1 MHEAPPPTP
10 ASPPASSAVPAEPLS
25 HGLKQRHLTMLGL
38 GGVIGAGLFVGS
50 GAGIA
55 VAGPAIVV
63 SYLIAGA
70 LAMLV
75 MRMLGEM
82 SAAMPASGSF
92 SVHAERALGRWAG
105 FSVGWLYWF
114 LLVVVLAVEATAAAQ
129 IAHGWV
135 PGIEPWAWVLLFMVV
150 FTAANLTAVKN
161 FGEFE
166 FWFASLKVGAIVVF
180 LVLGVLAVL
189 GLLPDTDPVGMAN
202 LTGQGGFLPN
212 GWGGVVS
219 GVLTVVFAFG
229 GLEVVTIAAAETDD
243 PARAVGR
250 AVRSA
255 VVRILF
261 FYVGSM
267 LVIVTVLPWT
277 AQQAGLSPYV
287 KVLDA
292 IGVPSAGQIM
302 NIVVFV
308 ALLSALNANLY
319 GSSRMVF
326 SLAERGEAPRGL
338 LKVSGGGSREATGAG
353 SRETTGAGSRETTGG
368 GSRETTG
375 GGSRETTGG
384 GSRVTTGGVPRR
396 AVLASVA
403 FGFVSVLLN
412 LLWPDTVFL
421 YMLNSVG
428 AVLLFVWALIAASQ
442 LRLRAR
448 LEQEA
453 PEALSLR
460 MWCFPYL
467 TWVTLAGLAGVL
479 LLMLTDEAARP
490 QVLWSAGATA
500 LVLLVAVGRQWRE
513 RRGSAVADR

>member
-1 MHEAPPPTP
+1 MHDAPPPTLQ
-10 ASPPASSAVPAEPLS
+10 EPLS

-55 VAGPAIVV
+55 VAGPGIVV

-82 SAAMPASGSF
+82 SAAIPASGAF

-105 FSVGWLYWF
+105 FGVGWLYWF

-135 PGIEPWAWVLLFMVV
+135 PGVAQWAWVLTFMVV
-150 FTAANLTAVKN
+150 FTVTNLTAVKN

-166 FWFASLKVGAIVVF
+166 FWFAALKVAAIVIF

-189 GLLPDTDPVGMAN
+189 GLLPDTDPVGLTN

-229 GLEVVTIAAAETDD
+229 GLEVVTIAAAETDN

-319 GSSRMVF
+319 GASRMVF

-338 LKVSGGGSREATGAG
+338 LKVSGSVGG
-353 SRETTGAGSRETTGG
+353 
-368 GSRETTG
+368 
-375 GGSRETTGG
+375 
-384 GSRVTTGGVPRR
+384 GGVPRR

-412 LLWPDTVFL
+412 LKWPDSVFL
-421 YMLNSVG
+421 YLLNSVG
-428 AVLLFVWALIAASQ
+428 AVLLFVWGLIAASQ
-442 LRLRAR
+442 LRLRRR
-448 LEQEA
+448 LEREA
-453 PEALSLR
+453 PEALTLR
-460 MWCFPYL
+460 MWCFPWL
-467 TWVTLAGLAGVL
+467 TWVTLAALVAVL
-479 LLMLTDEAARP
+479 VLMMTDDVARP
-490 QVLWSAGATA
+490 QVLWSAGATG
-500 LVLLVAVGRQWRE
+500 LVLLVAGARE
-513 RRGSAVADR
+513 LRDRRRD

>member
-1 MHEAPPPTP
+1 
-10 ASPPASSAVPAEPLS
+10 
-25 HGLKQRHLTMLGL
+25 MLGL

-55 VAGPAIVV
+55 VAGPAIVL
-63 SYLIAGA
+63 SYLIAGT

-82 SAAMPASGSF
+82 SSAMPASGSF

-105 FSVGWLYWF
+105 FGAGWLYWF

-135 PGIEPWAWVLLFMVV
+135 PGVEPWAWVLVFMVV

-166 FWFASLKVGAIVVF
+166 FWFAALKVTAIVVF
-180 LVLGVLAVL
+180 LVLGVLAILGVL
-189 GLLPDTDPVGMAN
+189 PETDPVGPAH

-212 GWGGVVS
+212 GWAGVVS

-292 IGVPSAGQIM
+292 VGVPAAGQIM

-319 GSSRMVF
+319 GSSRMIF
-326 SLAERGEAPRGL
+326 SLAERGEAPRAL
-338 LKVSGGGSREATGAG
+338 LKVSGGGAPGA
-353 SRETTGAGSRETTGG
+353 
-368 GSRETTG
+368 
-375 GGSRETTGG
+375 
-384 GSRVTTGGVPRR
+384 GVPRR

-412 LLWPDTVFL
+412 LRWPDSVFL

-442 LRLRAR
+442 LRLRGR
-448 LEQEA
+448 IEREA
-453 PEALSLR
+453 PGALILK

-467 TWVTLAGLAGVL
+467 TWLTLAGLLGVL
-479 LLMLTDEAARP
+479 VLMLTDDTARP
-490 QVLWSAGATA
+490 QVLWSAGATG
-500 LVLLVAVGRQWRE
+500 LVLLVAVGREYRG
-513 RRGSAVADR
+513 RRVPPRT

>member
-1 MHEAPPPTP
+1 MHDAL
-10 ASPPASSAVPAEPLS
+10 PPAPSPLQPEPLA

-82 SAAMPASGSF
+82 SAAMPTSGSF

-135 PGIEPWAWVLLFMVV
+135 PAVDQWLWVLVFMVV
-150 FTAANLTAVKN
+150 FTVANLTAVKN

-166 FWFASLKVGAIVVF
+166 FWFAALKVTAIVAF
-180 LVLGVLAVL
+180 LVLGLLAVF
-189 GLLPDTDPVGMAN
+189 GILPDTSPVGMTN

-212 GWGGVVS
+212 GWDGVVS

-255 VVRILF
+255 MVRVLF

-292 IGVPSAGQIM
+292 VGVPSAGQIM

-319 GSSRMVF
+319 GASRMVF

-338 LKVSGGGSREATGAG
+338 LKVSGGGA
-353 SRETTGAGSRETTGG
+353 
-368 GSRETTG
+368 
-375 GGSRETTGG
+375 
-384 GSRVTTGGVPRR
+384 GGVPRR

-412 LLWPDTVFL
+412 LKWPDTVFL
-421 YMLNSVG
+421 YLLNSVG

-442 LRLRAR
+442 LRLRR
-448 LEQEA
+448 RIEREA
-453 PEALSLR
+453 PGALTLK
-460 MWCFPYL
+460 MWCFPWL
-467 TWVTLAGLAGVL
+467 TWLTLAGLLGVL
-479 LLMLTDEAARP
+479 LLMLTDDAARS
-490 QVLWSAGATA
+490 QVLWSAGATG
-500 LVLLVAVGRQWRE
+500 LVLLVAGVRE
-513 RRGSAVADR
+513 FRARRA

>member
-1 MHEAPPPTP
+1 MHDDQ
-10 ASPPASSAVPAEPLS
+10 AEPLA

-50 GAGIA
+50 GAGIV
-55 VAGPAIVV
+55 VAGPGIVV
-63 SYLIAGA
+63 SYLIAGT

-114 LLVVVLAVEATAAAQ
+114 LLVVVLAVEATAAAK
-129 IAHGWV
+129 IANGWV
-135 PGIEPWAWVLLFMVV
+135 PGIAQWAWVLIFMLV
-150 FTAANLTAVKN
+150 FTGANLAAVKN

-166 FWFASLKVGAIVVF
+166 FWFAALKVGAIVLF
-180 LVLGVLAVL
+180 LGL
-189 GLLPDTDPVGMAN
+189 GLLAVFGVLPETEAVGFTN

-212 GWGGVVS
+212 GWEGVVS

-229 GLEVVTIAAAETDD
+229 GLEVVTIAAAETED
-243 PARAVGR
+243 PARNVAR
-250 AVRSA
+250 AVRAA
-255 VVRILF
+255 VWRILF

-287 KVLDA
+287 TVLDA
-292 IGVPSAGQIM
+292 IGVPGAGQIM

-326 SLAERGEAPRGL
+326 SLAERGEAPKGL
-338 LKVSGGGSREATGAG
+338 LTVSG
-353 SRETTGAGSRETTGG
+353 
-368 GSRETTG
+368 
-375 GGSRETTGG
+375 
-384 GSRVTTGGVPRR
+384 GGVPRR

-412 LLWPDTVFL
+412 LLWPETVFL
-421 YMLNSVG
+421 YMLNAVG
-428 AVLLFVWALIAASQ
+428 AVLLFVWGLVAASQ
-442 LRLRAR
+442 LRLRR
-448 LEQEA
+448 RIEREA
-453 PEALSLR
+453 PQTLTLR
-460 MWCFPYL
+460 MWGFPWL
-467 TWVTLAGLAGVL
+467 TWVTLAGLGGVL
-479 LLMLTDEAARP
+479 LLMLTDDAARP
-490 QVLWSAGATA
+490 QLLWSAGATGVVLVVA
-500 LVLLVAVGRQWRE
+500 LVRE
-513 RRGSAVADR
+513 VRARRA

>member
-1 MHEAPPPTP
+1 MHEAPPPTSTP
-10 ASPPASSAVPAEPLS
+10 APAPGPSSSAVPAEPLS

-180 LVLGVLAVL
+180 LALGLLAVF
-189 GLLPDTDPVGMAN
+189 GWLPDTDPVGMTN

-319 GSSRMVF
+319 GSSRMIF

-338 LKVSGGGSREATGAG
+338 LKVSGAPGA
-353 SRETTGAGSRETTGG
+353 
-368 GSRETTG
+368 
-375 GGSRETTGG
+375 
-384 GSRVTTGGVPRR
+384 GGVPRR

-467 TWVTLAGLAGVL
+467 TWVTLAGLCGVL

-513 RRGSAVADR
+513 QHGNPAVTDR

>member
-1 MHEAPPPTP
+1 MHDAPP
-10 ASPPASSAVPAEPLS
+10 SPLATEAEPLS

-55 VAGPAIVV
+55 LAGPGIVV
-63 SYLIAGA
+63 SYLLAGA

-82 SAAMPASGSF
+82 SSAMPASGAF

-105 FSVGWLYWF
+105 FTAGWLYWF
-114 LLVVVLAVEATAAAQ
+114 LLVVVLAVEATGAAT
-129 IAHGWV
+129 IANGWV
-135 PGIEPWAWVLLFMVV
+135 PGVPQWTWVLIFMLV
-150 FTAANLTAVKN
+150 FTVANLAAVKN

-166 FWFASLKVGAIVVF
+166 FWFAALKVGAIVLF
-180 LVLGVLAVL
+180 LVLGTLAVL
-189 GLLPDTDPVGMAN
+189 GLLPDTQPVGLAN

-212 GWGGVVS
+212 GWEGVVA
-219 GVLTVVFAFG
+219 GVLAVVFAFG
-229 GLEVVTIAAAETDD
+229 GLEVVTIAAAESDD

-255 VVRILF
+255 VWRILL

-277 AQQAGLSPYV
+277 AMEPGRSPYV
-287 KVLDA
+287 AVLDA
-292 IGVPSAGQIM
+292 IGVPGAGQIM

-326 SLAERGEAPRGL
+326 SLAERGEAPTGL
-338 LKVSGGGSREATGAG
+338 LRVSG
-353 SRETTGAGSRETTGG
+353 
-368 GSRETTG
+368 
-375 GGSRETTGG
+375 
-384 GSRVTTGGVPRR
+384 GGVPRR

-412 LLWPDTVFL
+412 LKWPDTVFL
-421 YMLNSVG
+421 YMLNAVG
-428 AVLLFVWALIAASQ
+428 AVLLFVWGLIAVSE
-442 LRLRAR
+442 LRLRR
-448 LEQEA
+448 RIEREA
-453 PEALSLR
+453 PETLTLR
-460 MWCFPYL
+460 MWGFPWL
-467 TWVTLAGLAGVL
+467 TWVALAGIAAVL
-479 LLMLTDEAARP
+479 VLMLGDEGARP
-490 QVLWSAGATA
+490 QVLWSAAATA
-500 LVLLVAVGRQWRE
+500 LVLLVAWLRE
-513 RRGSAVADR
+513 LRDMRASRT

>member
-1 MHEAPPPTP
+1 MHDDQ
-10 ASPPASSAVPAEPLS
+10 AEPLA

-55 VAGPAIVV
+55 VAGPGIVV

-105 FSVGWLYWF
+105 FSAGWLYWF
-114 LLVVVLAVEATAAAQ
+114 LLVVVLAVEATAAAR
-129 IAHGWV
+129 IANGWV
-135 PGIEPWAWVLLFMVV
+135 PGIAQWAWVLIFMVV
-150 FTAANLTAVKN
+150 FTCANLAAVKN

-166 FWFASLKVGAIVVF
+166 FWFAALKVGAIVLF
-180 LVLGVLAVL
+180 LGL
-189 GLLPDTDPVGMAN
+189 GLLAVFGVLPDTEPVGLGN

-212 GWGGVVS
+212 GWEGVVS

-229 GLEVVTIAAAETDD
+229 GLEVVTIAAAETED
-243 PARAVGR
+243 PARNVAR
-250 AVRSA
+250 AVRAA
-255 VVRILF
+255 VWRILF

-267 LVIVTVLPWT
+267 LVIVTVLPWS

-287 KVLDA
+287 TVLDA
-292 IGVPSAGQIM
+292 IGVPSAGQVM

-326 SLAERGEAPRGL
+326 SLAERGEAPKGL
-338 LKVSGGGSREATGAG
+338 LKVSGGAG
-353 SRETTGAGSRETTGG
+353 
-368 GSRETTG
+368 
-375 GGSRETTGG
+375 
-384 GSRVTTGGVPRR
+384 GGVPRR

-412 LLWPDTVFL
+412 LLWPETVFL
-421 YMLNSVG
+421 YMLNAVG
-428 AVLLFVWALIAASQ
+428 AVLLFVWGLVAASQ
-442 LRLRAR
+442 LRLRR
-448 LEQEA
+448 RIEREA
-453 PEALSLR
+453 PELLTLR
-460 MWCFPYL
+460 MWGFPWL
-467 TWVTLAGLAGVL
+467 TWITLAGLGGVL
-479 LLMLTDEAARP
+479 VLMLTDDAARP
-490 QVLWSAGATA
+490 QLLWSAGAA
-500 LVLLVAVGRQWRE
+500 GAVLLVAMVREWRA
-513 RRGSAVADR
+513 RRV

>member
-1 MHEAPPPTP
+1 MHEAPPPTNSPSPSAAP
-10 ASPPASSAVPAEPLS
+10 APVPASSAVPAEPLS

-180 LVLGVLAVL
+180 LVLGLLAVF
-189 GLLPDTDPVGMAN
+189 GWLPDTDPVGMTN

-319 GSSRMVF
+319 GSSRMIF

-338 LKVSGGGSREATGAG
+338 LKVSGGGSRE
-353 SRETTGAGSRETTGG
+353 
-368 GSRETTG
+368 
-375 GGSRETTGG
+375 
-384 GSRVTTGGVPRR
+384 TTGGVPRR

-467 TWVTLAGLAGVL
+467 TWVTLAGLFGVL

-513 RRGSAVADR
+513 RRGSAVAGR

>member
-1 MHEAPPPTP
+1 MHEAPPTPSPTSP
-10 ASPPASSAVPAEPLS
+10 AAPAEPLS

-92 SVHAERALGRWAG
+92 SVHAEWALGRWAG

-135 PGIEPWAWVLLFMVV
+135 PGVEPWAWVLLFMVV
-150 FTAANLTAVKN
+150 FTVANLTAVKN

-180 LVLGVLAVL
+180 LVLGGLAVF
-189 GLLPDTDPVGMAN
+189 GLLPDTDPVGMTN

-212 GWGGVVS
+212 GWSGVVS

-319 GSSRMVF
+319 GSSRMIF

-338 LKVSGGGSREATGAG
+338 LKVSGGTEGSSGQP
-353 SRETTGAGSRETTGG
+353 
-368 GSRETTG
+368 
-375 GGSRETTGG
+375 
-384 GSRVTTGGVPRR
+384 GGVPRR

-453 PEALSLR
+453 PDALALR
-460 MWCFPYL
+460 MWWFPYL
-467 TWVTLAGLAGVL
+467 TWVTLAGLLGVL
-479 LLMLTDEAARP
+479 LLMLTDDAARP

-500 LVLLVAVGRQWRE
+500 LVLLVAVGREWRE
-513 RRGSAVADR
+513 RRARRDPSALTDR

>member
-1 MHEAPPPTP
+1 M
-10 ASPPASSAVPAEPLS
+10 S

-180 LVLGVLAVL
+180 LVLGLLAVF
-189 GLLPDTDPVGMAN
+189 GWLPDTDPVGMTN

-319 GSSRMVF
+319 GSSRMIF

-338 LKVSGGGSREATGAG
+338 LKVSGGGSRE
-353 SRETTGAGSRETTGG
+353 TTGG
-368 GSRETTG
+368 GSRETAC
-375 GGSRETTGG
+375 GGSRK
-384 GSRVTTGGVPRR
+384 TTGGVPRR

-467 TWVTLAGLAGVL
+467 TWVTLAGLFGVL

-513 RRGSAVADR
+513 RRGSAVAGR

>member
-1 MHEAPPPTP
+1 MHEAPPTPSGAPTT
-10 ASPPASSAVPAEPLS
+10 PAEPLQ

-63 SYLIAGA
+63 SYLIAGT

-135 PGIEPWAWVLLFMVV
+135 PAVEPWAWVLLFMVV

-180 LVLGVLAVL
+180 LGLGVLAVL
-189 GLLPDTDPVGMAN
+189 GRLPDTDPVGMTN

-287 KVLDA
+287 KVLDS
-292 IGVPSAGQIM
+292 IGVPSAAQIM

-338 LKVSGGGSREATGAG
+338 LKVSGGSQGKA
-353 SRETTGAGSRETTGG
+353 
-368 GSRETTG
+368 
-375 GGSRETTGG
+375 
-384 GSRVTTGGVPRR
+384 GGVPRR

-448 LEQEA
+448 LEQAA
-453 PEALSLR
+453 PGALTLR
-460 MWCFPYL
+460 MWWFPYL
-467 TWVTLAGLAGVL
+467 TWLTLAGLFAVL
-479 LLMLTDEAARP
+479 VLMLTDDAARP

-513 RRGSAVADR
+513 RGNPAPADR

>member
-1 MHEAPPPTP
+1 MHDQLPSE
-10 ASPPASSAVPAEPLS
+10 SEPLGG
-25 HGLKQRHLTMLGL
+25 GLKQRHLTMLGL

-55 VAGPAIVV
+55 VAGPGIVV
-63 SYLIAGA
+63 SYLIAGT
-70 LAMLV
+70 LAMCV

-114 LLVVVLAVEATAAAQ
+114 LLVVVLAVEATGAAQ
-129 IAHGWV
+129 IANGWAPGV
-135 PGIEPWAWVLLFMVV
+135 PQWAWVLVFMLV
-150 FTAANLTAVKN
+150 FTGANLAAVKN

-166 FWFASLKVGAIVVF
+166 FWFAALKVFAIVAF
-180 LVLGVLAVL
+180 LILGTLAVF
-189 GLLPDTDPVGMAN
+189 GVLPDTNPVGLTN
-202 LTGQGGFLPN
+202 LTGQGGFLPH
-212 GWGGVVS
+212 GWQGVIS
-219 GVLTVVFAFG
+219 GVLAVVFAFG
-229 GLEVVTIAAAETDD
+229 GLEVVTIAAAESDD
-243 PARAVGR
+243 PVRAVSR

-255 VVRILF
+255 VFRILF

-277 AQQAGLSPYV
+277 AQKAGISPYV
-287 KVLDA
+287 TVLDA

-326 SLAERGEAPRGL
+326 SLAERGEAPRAL
-338 LKVSGGGSREATGAG
+338 LKVSG
-353 SRETTGAGSRETTGG
+353 
-368 GSRETTG
+368 
-375 GGSRETTGG
+375 
-384 GSRVTTGGVPRR
+384 GGVPRR

-403 FGFVSVLLN
+403 FGFMSVLLN
-412 LLWPDTVFL
+412 LEWPESVFL

-442 LRLRAR
+442 LRLRR
-448 LEQEA
+448 LVEREA
-453 PEALSLR
+453 PERLVLR
-460 MWCFPYL
+460 MWGFPWL
-467 TWVTLAGLAGVL
+467 TWVTLAAMAAVIG
-479 LLMLTDEAARP
+479 LMLTDDTARP
-490 QVLWSAGATA
+490 QLLWSTGATA
-500 LVLLVAVGRQWRE
+500 LVVAVAGVRE
-513 RRGSAVADR
+513 LRARRA

>member
-1 MHEAPPPTP
+1 MHDAPPPTQQ
-10 ASPPASSAVPAEPLS
+10 EPLS

-55 VAGPAIVV
+55 VAGPGIVV

-82 SAAMPASGSF
+82 SAAIPASGAF

-135 PGIEPWAWVLLFMVV
+135 PGVDQWAWVLAFMVV
-150 FTAANLTAVKN
+150 FTVTNLTAVKN

-166 FWFASLKVGAIVVF
+166 FWFAALKVAAIVIF
-180 LVLGVLAVL
+180 LVLGLLTVF
-189 GLLPDTDPVGMAN
+189 GLLPDTDPVGLTN

-229 GLEVVTIAAAETDD
+229 GLEVVTIAAAETDN

-319 GSSRMVF
+319 GASRMVF
-326 SLAERGEAPRGL
+326 SLAERGEGPRGL
-338 LKVSGGGSREATGAG
+338 LKVSGSGGA
-353 SRETTGAGSRETTGG
+353 
-368 GSRETTG
+368 
-375 GGSRETTGG
+375 
-384 GSRVTTGGVPRR
+384 GGVPRR
-396 AVLASVA
+396 VVLASVA

-412 LLWPDTVFL
+412 LKWPDSVFL
-421 YMLNSVG
+421 YLLNSVG
-428 AVLLFVWALIAASQ
+428 AVLLFVWGLIAASQ
-442 LRLRAR
+442 LRLRRR
-448 LEQEA
+448 LEREA
-453 PEALSLR
+453 PEALTLR
-460 MWCFPYL
+460 MWCFPWL
-467 TWVTLAGLAGVL
+467 TWVTLAALVAVL
-479 LLMLTDEAARP
+479 VLMLTDDVARP
-490 QVLWSAGATA
+490 QVLWSAGATG
-500 LVLLVAVGRQWRE
+500 LVLLVAGARE
-513 RRGSAVADR
+513 LRDRRRA

>member
-1 MHEAPPPTP
+1 MHEAPPPAP
-10 ASPPASSAVPAEPLS
+10 APGPSSSAVPAEPLS

-180 LVLGVLAVL
+180 LVLGVLAIL

-319 GSSRMVF
+319 GSSRMIF

-338 LKVSGGGSREATGAG
+338 LKVSRRTGA
-353 SRETTGAGSRETTGG
+353 E
-368 GSRETTG
+368 
-375 GGSRETTGG
+375 
-384 GSRVTTGGVPRR
+384 GGVPRR

-467 TWVTLAGLAGVL
+467 TWVTLAGLFGVL

-500 LVLLVAVGRQWRE
+500 VVALVAVGRQWRE
-513 RRGSAVADR
+513 RRGSA

>member
-1 MHEAPPPTP
+1 MHEAPPTP
-10 ASPPASSAVPAEPLS
+10 PPSPAATSPAAPAEPLS

-135 PGIEPWAWVLLFMVV
+135 PGIEPWTWVLLFMVV
-150 FTAANLTAVKN
+150 FTVANLTAVKN

-180 LVLGVLAVL
+180 LVLGGLAVF
-189 GLLPDTDPVGMAN
+189 GLLPDTHPVGMAN

-212 GWGGVVS
+212 GWSGVVS

-319 GSSRMVF
+319 GSSRMIF

-338 LKVSGGGSREATGAG
+338 LKVSRKAGAEGSSGQP
-353 SRETTGAGSRETTGG
+353 
-368 GSRETTG
+368 
-375 GGSRETTGG
+375 
-384 GSRVTTGGVPRR
+384 GGVPRR

-453 PEALSLR
+453 PDALALR
-460 MWCFPYL
+460 MWWFPYL
-467 TWVTLAGLAGVL
+467 TWVTLAGLLGVL
-479 LLMLTDEAARP
+479 LLMLTDDAARP

-500 LVLLVAVGRQWRE
+500 LVLLVAVGRERRDRKGSRE
-513 RRGSAVADR
+513 RAALPDR

>member
-1 MHEAPPPTP
+1 MAQ
-10 ASPPASSAVPAEPLS
+10 
-25 HGLKQRHLTMLGL
+25 GLKQRHLTMLGL

-55 VAGPAIVV
+55 VAGPAVVV

-135 PGIEPWAWVLLFMVV
+135 PAVDQWLWVLLFMVV
-150 FTAANLTAVKN
+150 FTVANLTAVKN

-166 FWFASLKVGAIVVF
+166 FWFAALKVGAIVVF
-180 LVLGVLAVL
+180 LVLGLLAVL
-189 GLLPDTDPVGMAN
+189 GVLPDTRPVGLTN

-212 GWGGVVS
+212 GWDGVVS

-287 KVLDA
+287 KVLDS

-319 GSSRMVF
+319 GSSRMIF

-338 LKVSGGGSREATGAG
+338 LRVSGGQG
-353 SRETTGAGSRETTGG
+353 
-368 GSRETTG
+368 
-375 GGSRETTGG
+375 
-384 GSRVTTGGVPRR
+384 GGVPRR

-412 LLWPDTVFL
+412 LKWPDSVFL

-428 AVLLFVWALIAASQ
+428 AVLLFVWGLIAASQ
-442 LRLRAR
+442 LRLRRR
-448 LEQEA
+448 LEREA
-453 PEALSLR
+453 PGALTLR

-467 TWVTLAGLAGVL
+467 TWVTLAGLLAVL
-479 LLMLTDEAARP
+479 LLMLTDDVARP
-490 QVLWSAGATA
+490 QVLWSAGATG
-500 LVLLVAVGRQWRE
+500 LVLLVAVVRE
-513 RRGSAVADR
+513 LRSR

>member
-1 MHEAPPPTP
+1 MHDAPPPTQQ
-10 ASPPASSAVPAEPLS
+10 EPLS

-55 VAGPAIVV
+55 VAGPGIVV

-82 SAAMPASGSF
+82 SAAIPASGAF

-135 PGIEPWAWVLLFMVV
+135 PGVDQWAWVLAFMVV
-150 FTAANLTAVKN
+150 FTVTNLTAVKN

-166 FWFASLKVGAIVVF
+166 FWFAALKVTAIVIF
-180 LVLGVLAVL
+180 LVLGLLAVF
-189 GLLPDTDPVGMAN
+189 GLLPDTDPVGLTN

-319 GSSRMVF
+319 GASRMVF
-326 SLAERGEAPRGL
+326 SLAERGEGPRGL
-338 LKVSGGGSREATGAG
+338 LKVSGN
-353 SRETTGAGSRETTGG
+353 GG
-368 GSRETTG
+368 G
-375 GGSRETTGG
+375 
-384 GSRVTTGGVPRR
+384 GGVPRR

-412 LLWPDTVFL
+412 LKWPDSVFL
-421 YMLNSVG
+421 YLLNSVG
-428 AVLLFVWALIAASQ
+428 AVLLFVWGLIAASQ
-442 LRLRAR
+442 LRLRRR
-448 LEQEA
+448 LEREA
-453 PEALSLR
+453 PEALTLR
-460 MWCFPYL
+460 MWCFPWL
-467 TWVTLAGLAGVL
+467 TCVTLAALVAVL
-479 LLMLTDEAARP
+479 VLMLTDDVARP
-490 QVLWSAGATA
+490 QVLWSAGATG
-500 LVLLVAVGRQWRE
+500 LVLLVAGARE
-513 RRGSAVADR
+513 LRDRRRA

>member
-1 MHEAPPPTP
+1 MHEALTTD
-10 ASPPASSAVPAEPLS
+10 EPLA

-55 VAGPAIVV
+55 VAGPGIVL
-63 SYLIAGA
+63 SYLIAGTIS
-70 LAMLV
+70 MLV

-92 SVHAERALGRWAG
+92 SVHAEKAIGCWAG
-105 FSVGWLYWF
+105 FTVGWLYWF
-114 LLVVVLAVEATAAAQ
+114 LLVVVLAVEATAAAT
-129 IAHGWV
+129 IAHDWVPALPQWGWV
-135 PGIEPWAWVLLFMVV
+135 LVFMVF
-150 FTAANLTAVKN
+150 FTLANLTAVRN

-166 FWFASLKVGAIVVF
+166 FWFAALKVGAIVLF
-180 LVLGVLAVL
+180 LILGTLAVF
-189 GLLPDTDPVGMAN
+189 GLLPDTDPVGLTH
-202 LTGQGGFLPN
+202 LTGDGGFLPG
-212 GWGGVVS
+212 GWSGVIS
-219 GVLTVVFAFG
+219 GVLAVVFAFG

-267 LVIVTVLPWT
+267 LVIVTLLPWT

-287 KVLDA
+287 TVLDS
-292 IGVPSAGQIM
+292 IGIPQAGQIM

-319 GSSRMVF
+319 GASRMVF

-338 LKVSGGGSREATGAG
+338 LRISG
-353 SRETTGAGSRETTGG
+353 
-368 GSRETTG
+368 
-375 GGSRETTGG
+375 
-384 GSRVTTGGVPRR
+384 GGVPRR

-412 LLWPDTVFL
+412 LKWPDSVFL
-421 YMLNSVG
+421 YLLNSVG
-428 AVLLFVWALIAASQ
+428 AVLLFVWALIAVSQ
-442 LRLRAR
+442 LRLRR
-448 LEQEA
+448 RIEREA
-453 PEALSLR
+453 PGTLTLK
-460 MWCFPYL
+460 MWAFPWL
-467 TWVTLAGLAGVL
+467 TWATLVAIAGVL
-479 LLMLTDEAARP
+479 VLMLTDDTARP
-490 QVLWSAGATA
+490 QVLWSSGAAAAVLIVAG
-500 LVLLVAVGRQWRE
+500 VRE
-513 RRGSAVADR
+513 LRSRRG

>member
-1 MHEAPPPTP
+1 IRITSI
-10 ASPPASSAVPAEPLS
+10 ASA
-25 HGLKQRHLTMLGL
+25 
-38 GGVIGAGLFVGS
+38 
-50 GAGIA
+50 
-55 VAGPAIVV
+55 PAIR
-63 SYLIAGA
+63 YETTIAGA

-135 PGIEPWAWVLLFMVV
+135 PGVEPWAWVLLFMVV

-180 LVLGVLAVL
+180 LVLGGLAVF
-189 GLLPDTDPVGMAN
+189 GLLPDTDPVGMTN
-202 LTGQGGFLPN
+202 LTGEGGFLPN
-212 GWGGVVS
+212 GWSGVVS

-243 PARAVGR
+243 PVRAVGR

-319 GSSRMVF
+319 GSSRMIF

-338 LKVSGGGSREATGAG
+338 LKVSGGGADG
-353 SRETTGAGSRETTGG
+353 TTGQ
-368 GSRETTG
+368 
-375 GGSRETTGG
+375 
-384 GSRVTTGGVPRR
+384 VGGVPRR

-453 PEALSLR
+453 PDALALR
-460 MWCFPYL
+460 MWWFPYL
-467 TWVTLAGLAGVL
+467 TWVTLAGLLGVL
-479 LLMLTDEAARP
+479 LLMLTDDAARP

-500 LVLLVAVGRQWRE
+500 LVLLVAVAREWRE
-513 RRGSAVADR
+513 SRARRDPSALTDR

>member
-1 MHEAPPPTP
+1 MRDTTSPAEAPSLGAGPGEQ
-10 ASPPASSAVPAEPLS
+10 EPLNG
-25 HGLKQRHLTMLGL
+25 GLKQRHLTMLGL

-55 VAGPAIVV
+55 VAGPGIVL

-82 SAAMPASGSF
+82 SAAMPASGAF

-114 LLVVVLAVEATAAAQ
+114 LLVVVLAVEATGAAG
-129 IAHGWV
+129 IANGWV
-135 PGIEPWAWVLLFMVV
+135 PAVPQWGWVLIFMIV

-166 FWFASLKVGAIVVF
+166 FWFAALKVAAIVLFLALSLLAVF
-180 LVLGVLAVL
+180 GVL
-189 GLLPDTDPVGMAN
+189 PETEPVGLTN

-212 GWGGVVS
+212 GWSGVVS
-219 GVLTVVFAFG
+219 GVLAVVFAFG
-229 GLEVVTIAAAETDD
+229 GLEVVTIAAAESDD

-255 VVRILF
+255 VWRILF

-267 LVIVTVLPWT
+267 LVIVTLLPWSAMRPGT
-277 AQQAGLSPYV
+277 SPYV
-287 KVLDA
+287 AVLDS
-292 IGVPSAGQIM
+292 IGVPGAGQIM

-326 SLAERGEAPRGL
+326 SLAERGEAPRAL
-338 LKVSGGGSREATGAG
+338 LKVSG
-353 SRETTGAGSRETTGG
+353 
-368 GSRETTG
+368 
-375 GGSRETTGG
+375 
-384 GSRVTTGGVPRR
+384 GGVPRR

-412 LLWPDTVFL
+412 LKWPDSVFL
-421 YMLNSVG
+421 YMLNAVG
-428 AVLLFVWALIAASQ
+428 AVLLFVWGLIAVSQ
-442 LRLRAR
+442 LRLRPR
-448 LEQEA
+448 IEREA
-453 PEALSLR
+453 PGKLTLR
-460 MWCFPYL
+460 MWAFPWL
-467 TWVTLAGLAGVL
+467 TWVALLAMGGVL
-479 LLMLTDEAARP
+479 VLMLTDEAARP
-490 QVLWSAGATA
+490 QLLWSAGATA
-500 LVLLVAVGRQWRE
+500 AVLVVAGVRE
-513 RRGSAVADR
+513 LRARRARRARG

>member
-1 MHEAPPPTP
+1 MHDAPPTH
-10 ASPPASSAVPAEPLS
+10 SPVRSEPLA

-55 VAGPAIVV
+55 VAGPAVVV

-114 LLVVVLAVEATAAAQ
+114 MLVVVLAVEATAAAQ
-129 IAHGWV
+129 IAHAWV
-135 PGIEPWAWVLLFMVV
+135 PAVDQWLWVLLFMVV
-150 FTAANLTAVKN
+150 FTVANLTAVKN

-166 FWFASLKVGAIVVF
+166 FWFAALKVTAIVAF

-189 GLLPDTDPVGMAN
+189 GVLPDTDPVGLTN

-212 GWGGVVS
+212 GWDGVVS

-277 AQQAGLSPYV
+277 AQEAGLSPYV
-287 KVLDA
+287 KVLDS

-319 GSSRMVF
+319 GSSRMIF

-338 LKVSGGGSREATGAG
+338 LKVSGTRGAEGSASG
-353 SRETTGAGSRETTGG
+353 
-368 GSRETTG
+368 
-375 GGSRETTGG
+375 
-384 GSRVTTGGVPRR
+384 GGVPRR

-412 LLWPDTVFL
+412 LEWPDTVFL

-428 AVLLFVWALIAASQ
+428 AVLLFVWGLIAASQ
-442 LRLRAR
+442 LRLRRR
-448 LEQEA
+448 LEREA
-453 PEALSLR
+453 PDALALR
-460 MWCFPYL
+460 MWCFPCL
-467 TWVTLAGLAGVL
+467 TWVTLAGLLAVL
-479 LLMLTDEAARP
+479 LLMLTDDAARP
-490 QVLWSAGATA
+490 QVLWSAAATA
-500 LVLLVAVGRQWRE
+500 LVLLVAVVRE
-513 RRGSAVADR
+513 RRAKP

>member
-1 MHEAPPPTP
+1 IRITSI
-10 ASPPASSAVPAEPLS
+10 ASA
-25 HGLKQRHLTMLGL
+25 
-38 GGVIGAGLFVGS
+38 
-50 GAGIA
+50 
-55 VAGPAIVV
+55 PAIR
-63 SYLIAGA
+63 YETTIAGA

-135 PGIEPWAWVLLFMVV
+135 PGVDPWAWVLLFMVV
-150 FTAANLTAVKN
+150 FTVANLTAVKN

-180 LVLGVLAVL
+180 LVLGGLAVF
-189 GLLPDTDPVGMAN
+189 GLLPDTDPVGMTN
-202 LTGQGGFLPN
+202 LTGEGGFLPN
-212 GWGGVVS
+212 GWSGVVS

-319 GSSRMVF
+319 GSSRMIF

-338 LKVSGGGSREATGAG
+338 LKVSGGGADG
-353 SRETTGAGSRETTGG
+353 TTGQ
-368 GSRETTG
+368 
-375 GGSRETTGG
+375 
-384 GSRVTTGGVPRR
+384 VGGVPRR

-453 PEALSLR
+453 PDALALR
-460 MWCFPYL
+460 MWWFPYL
-467 TWVTLAGLAGVL
+467 TWVTLAGLLGVL
-479 LLMLTDEAARP
+479 LLMLTDDAARP

-500 LVLLVAVGRQWRE
+500 LVLLVAVAREWRE
-513 RRGSAVADR
+513 SRARRDPSALTDR

>member
-1 MHEAPPPTP
+1 MHDAPPTH
-10 ASPPASSAVPAEPLS
+10 SPVRSEPLA

-55 VAGPAIVV
+55 VAGPAVVV

-114 LLVVVLAVEATAAAQ
+114 MLVVVLAVEATAAAQ
-129 IAHGWV
+129 IAHAWV
-135 PGIEPWAWVLLFMVV
+135 PAVDQWLWVLLFMVV
-150 FTAANLTAVKN
+150 FTVANLTAVKN

-166 FWFASLKVGAIVVF
+166 FWFAALKVTAIVAF

-189 GLLPDTDPVGMAN
+189 GVLPDTDPVGLTN

-212 GWGGVVS
+212 GWDGVVS

-287 KVLDA
+287 KVLDS

-319 GSSRMVF
+319 GSSRMIF

-338 LKVSGGGSREATGAG
+338 LKVSGTRGAEGSPSG
-353 SRETTGAGSRETTGG
+353 
-368 GSRETTG
+368 
-375 GGSRETTGG
+375 
-384 GSRVTTGGVPRR
+384 GGVPRR

-412 LLWPDTVFL
+412 LEWPDTVFL

-428 AVLLFVWALIAASQ
+428 AVLLFVWGLIAASQ
-442 LRLRAR
+442 LRLRRR
-448 LEQEA
+448 LEREA
-453 PEALSLR
+453 PDALALR

-467 TWVTLAGLAGVL
+467 TWVTLAGLLAVL
-479 LLMLTDEAARP
+479 LLMLTDDAARP
-490 QVLWSAGATA
+490 QVLWSAAATA
-500 LVLLVAVGRQWRE
+500 LVLLVAVVRE
-513 RRGSAVADR
+513 RRAKP

>member
-1 MHEAPPPTP
+1 MHDAPPPTP
-10 ASPPASSAVPAEPLS
+10 QEPLS

-55 VAGPAIVV
+55 VAGPGIVV

-82 SAAMPASGSF
+82 SAAIPASGAF

-105 FSVGWLYWF
+105 FGVGWLYWF

-135 PGIEPWAWVLLFMVV
+135 PGVDQWAWVLTFMVV
-150 FTAANLTAVKN
+150 FTVTNLTAVKN

-166 FWFASLKVGAIVVF
+166 FWFAALKVAAIVIF

-189 GLLPDTDPVGMAN
+189 GLLPDTDPVGLAN

-229 GLEVVTIAAAETDD
+229 GLEVVTIAAAETDN
-243 PARAVGR
+243 PARAVGC

-319 GSSRMVF
+319 GASRMVF

-338 LKVSGGGSREATGAG
+338 LKVSGSVGG
-353 SRETTGAGSRETTGG
+353 
-368 GSRETTG
+368 
-375 GGSRETTGG
+375 
-384 GSRVTTGGVPRR
+384 GGVPRR

-412 LLWPDTVFL
+412 LKWPDSVFL
-421 YMLNSVG
+421 YLLNSVG
-428 AVLLFVWALIAASQ
+428 AVLLFVWGLIAASQ
-442 LRLRAR
+442 LRLRRR
-448 LEQEA
+448 LEREA
-453 PEALSLR
+453 PEALTLR
-460 MWCFPYL
+460 MWCFPWL
-467 TWVTLAGLAGVL
+467 TWVTLAALVAVL
-479 LLMLTDEAARP
+479 VLMLTDDVARP
-490 QVLWSAGATA
+490 QVLWSAGATG
-500 LVLLVAVGRQWRE
+500 LVLLVAGARE
-513 RRGSAVADR
+513 LRDRRRD

>member
-1 MHEAPPPTP
+1 MHDQ
-10 ASPPASSAVPAEPLS
+10 VPSAEPLS
-25 HGLKQRHLTMLGL
+25 GGLKQRHLTMLGL

-55 VAGPAIVV
+55 VAGPGIVV

-70 LAMLV
+70 LAMCV

-114 LLVVVLAVEATAAAQ
+114 LLVVVLAVEATGAAQ
-129 IAHGWV
+129 IANGWV
-135 PGIEPWAWVLLFMVV
+135 PGIPQWAWVLLFMVV
-150 FTAANLTAVKN
+150 FTATNLASVRN

-166 FWFASLKVGAIVVF
+166 FWFATLKVCAIIAF
-180 LVLGVLAVL
+180 LVLGALAIFGV
-189 GLLPDTDPVGMAN
+189 LPDTDPVGLTH
-202 LTGQGGFLPN
+202 LTGDGGFLPH
-212 GWGGVVS
+212 GWRGVVS
-219 GVLTVVFAFG
+219 GVLAVIFAFG
-229 GLEVVTIAAAETDD
+229 GLEVVTIAAAESDD
-243 PARAVGR
+243 PVRSVAR

-255 VVRILF
+255 VFRILF

-277 AQQAGLSPYV
+277 AQKAGISPYV
-287 KVLDA
+287 TVLDS

-319 GSSRMVF
+319 GSSRMIF
-326 SLAERGEAPRGL
+326 SLAERDEAPKAL
-338 LKVSGGGSREATGAG
+338 LKVG
-353 SRETTGAGSRETTGG
+353 
-368 GSRETTG
+368 
-375 GGSRETTGG
+375 
-384 GSRVTTGGVPRR
+384 GGVPRR

-412 LLWPDTVFL
+412 LEWPDTVFL

-442 LRLRAR
+442 LRLRRR
-448 LEQEA
+448 LEAEA
-453 PEALSLR
+453 PERLVLK
-460 MWCFPYL
+460 MWAFPWL
-467 TWVTLAGLAGVL
+467 TWAALAAMAVVFG
-479 LLMLTDEAARP
+479 LMLTDDTARP
-490 QVLWSAGATA
+490 QLLWSTGATA
-500 LVLLVAVGRQWRE
+500 AVLVVAGVRE
-513 RRGSAVADR
+513 LRARRV